1 MSVPDSGSSGSS
13 PPPEASPSSGS
24 HVRSHAGTKP
34 GAGKLGILIAAV
46 VILLGAAVVL
56 FDAIRVSINGGFGP
70 QQPGFFPMI
79 VGIGLVCFGL
89 AFLVRAT
96 LKPDQALVKQAAE
109 EHTDTHWRT
118 LWVVVIALVIYAAL
132 LVPVGYII
140 ATTVFFT
147 GIAWVAGSRK
157 LIRDLIIAVLFS
169 AAVYF
174 GFTELLGV
182 RLPGGLLETVL

>member
-1 MSVPDSGSSGSS
+1 MSDPETGPSGSS
-13 PPPEASPSSGS
+13 PRAGS
-24 HVRSHAGTKP
+24 HAVSNAGSHAVAKP
-34 GAGKLGILIAAV
+34 GAGKLGIRIAAV

-79 VGIGLVCFGL
+79 VGIGLVGFGL
-89 AFLVRAT
+89 AFLIRAT
-96 LKPDQALVKQAAE
+96 LKPDHALEEQAAA
-109 EHTDTHWRT
+109 EHKDTHWRT
-118 LWVVVIALVIYAAL
+118 LWVVVVALVIYAAL
-132 LVPVGYII
+132 LDPVGYII
-140 ATTVFFT
+140 ATSVFFV
-147 GIAWVAGSRK
+147 GIAWLAGSRK
-157 LIRDLIIAVLFS
+157 IIRDVIIAVLFS